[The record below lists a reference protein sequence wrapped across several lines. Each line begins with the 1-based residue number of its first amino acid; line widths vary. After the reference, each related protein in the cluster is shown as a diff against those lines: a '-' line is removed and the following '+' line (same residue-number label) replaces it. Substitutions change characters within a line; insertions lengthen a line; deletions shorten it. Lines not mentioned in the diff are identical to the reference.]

1 MGALLI
7 LNAQFLFSINKI
19 EFSRPTK
26 WRRDEME
33 CETVFGP
40 IESDSISTDQ
50 LVILGREMPSQ
61 CNTHYFN
68 FTRRVL
74 ISHFEF

>member
-1 MGALLI
+1 MEWGLI
-7 LNAQFLFSINKI
+7 LNAQFLLSMYKI
-19 EFSRPTK
+19 DFSRPTK
-26 WRRDEME
+26 WRQDEME

-40 IESDSISTDQ
+40 IESDSISIDQ
-50 LVILGREMPSQ
+50 HVISGRKMPSQ

-68 FTRRVL
+68 FKRRVL